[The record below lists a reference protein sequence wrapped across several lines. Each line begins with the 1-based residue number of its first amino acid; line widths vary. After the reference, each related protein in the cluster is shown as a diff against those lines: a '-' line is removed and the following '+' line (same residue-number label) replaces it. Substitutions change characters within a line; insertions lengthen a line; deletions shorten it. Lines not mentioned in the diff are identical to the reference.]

1 MTYQVFLLKKAQKN
15 LEKFPDR
22 ERIRENL
29 LKLENFPE
37 YGDLVRIDD
46 GIYRMRIGN
55 YRALFKVYDEERI
68 IVVVKIDVRGRIYKS
83 L

>member
-22 ERIRENL
+22 ERIREHL
-29 LKLENFPE
+29 RKLENFPE

-46 GIYRMRIGN
+46 AIYRLRIGN
-55 YRALFKVYDEERI
+55 YRALFKVYEEEGI

>member
-22 ERIRENL
+22 ERIREHL

-37 YGDLVRIDD
+37 YGDLVRIDEA
-46 GIYRMRIGN
+46 IYRMRIGN
-55 YRALFKVYDEERI
+55 YRALFKVYEEEGI